1 LVSAS
6 QYAITANTRGAKA
19 PHLKEIAMTA
29 VRGVRRVIDA
39 LTWFIIGMVF
49 MSRMYCINLG
59 ITSGNNYIG
68 WDTVVFVVGGLLMVQ
83 ILLWIDPAFKDD
95 NGST

>member
-1 LVSAS
+1 
-6 QYAITANTRGAKA
+6 
-19 PHLKEIAMTA
+19 MTA
-29 VRGVRRVIDA
+29 VRGVRRVVDA

-68 WDTVVFVVGGLLMVQ
+68 WDVVVFTVGGLLMVQ
-83 ILLWIDPAFKDD
+83 ILLWFDPSFKDD

>member
-1 LVSAS
+1 
-6 QYAITANTRGAKA
+6 
-19 PHLKEIAMTA
+19 MTL

-59 ITSGNNYIG
+59 ITSGVKLYRLG
-68 WDTVVFVVGGLLMVQ
+68 YCSVHSRWSAHGADTTL
-83 ILLWIDPAFKDD
+83 D
-95 NGST
+95 

>member
-1 LVSAS
+1 
-6 QYAITANTRGAKA
+6 
-19 PHLKEIAMTA
+19 MTL
-29 VRGVRRVIDA
+29 VRGVRGVINA

-68 WDTVVFVVGGLLMVQ
+68 WDAVVFTVGGLLMVQ
-83 ILLWIDPAFKDD
+83 IMLWFDPSFRDD
-95 NGST
+95 NRST

>member
-1 LVSAS
+1 
-6 QYAITANTRGAKA
+6 
-19 PHLKEIAMTA
+19 MTA

-59 ITSGNNYIG
+59 ITSGVNYIG
-68 WDTVVFVVGGLLMVQ
+68 WDTVVFTVGGLLMVQ
-83 ILLWIDPAFKDD
+83 ILLWIDPSFKTKEELDKAMGRKHIRMTTKSKND
-95 NGST
+95 